1 MIRQINSKDAHIV
14 ELIEALGDIAIKAA
28 KDDKN
33 NITKHCI
40 NKLKEIAIEFLEL
53 KSNNEEQYKVEDAL
67 FAIQESPNQFVKYVS
82 IELIRIFNTS
92 INHENEADRT
102 NLIYSFLDILIKT
115 LESSNNDN
123 IIRVL
128 TETRSNRGS
137 KYVELLNIVQEK
149 GTQSDK
155 DLLTRHLGSI
165 VYYSINGGIK
175 LSYLNDFFDYH
186 FLRIL
191 QIIIDKNDY
200 ITFKNFID
208 MLSKYSIMD
217 PMVISTKLEQYVAAI
232 SSNTQDGKI
241 NNMIKE
247 ICFLITNNCLR
258 DFEKIE
264 QVRKKIIDL
273 EDLIIKQSK
282 SYEVSE
288 IETKI
293 CNIKNELNKFYNIKN
308 ELNKFYICSKLYGAI
323 FKIGSYIISKDK
335 NYIKYING
343 LWHYKETDDDN
354 TIYVNETPTSKSL
367 QWNTLFVIYSG
378 NPKIYHV
385 EIFDDFNYSK
395 YSYEYYALILL
406 QYNKPIYLPS
416 RKVISENIK
425 NHEEYKNLYY
435 FDYATKLDI
444 EKIQNALDRINVKEK
459 ISLVLRLPDDV
470 NLEDRIKDV
479 QKKLNKLKKMR
490 EETIDSYI
498 ILSKINDRKIEE
510 FKQKSIIGN
519 YKESTQLHYIAEV
532 HDDENL
538 QESSCEVMMGRISKQ
553 RERFIDQDSIPYS
566 DLPYDSPLV
575 TIENRKIQ
583 NKIINNIQ
591 SNEKYTTNAF
601 QQICNAVDT
610 LKANGFVPNVIFL
623 NSITYFELLSQNT
636 KIIVSENKLKINS
649 EIELQIR
656 YYEHNEL
663 KDIIIFDSTQLSV
676 TFKAKDS
683 SNRFKIQD
691 TDLAEKKIVNFS
703 IKSLVIIKINKKG
716 FIRIINKN

>member
-444 EKIQNALDRINVKEK
+444 EKIQDALDRINVKEK

-538 QESSCEVMMGRISKQ
+538 QESSCEVMMGRTSEQ

>member
-102 NLIYSFLDILIKT
+102 NLIYSFLYILIKT

-165 VYYSINGGIK
+165 VYYSINRGIK

-273 EDLIIKQSK
+273 EDLIIKQPK

-293 CNIKNELNKFYNIKN
+293 CNIKN

-435 FDYATKLDI
+435 FDYATKLNI
-444 EKIQNALDRINVKEK
+444 EKIQDALDRINVKEK

-538 QESSCEVMMGRISKQ
+538 QESSCEVMMGRIPEQ
-553 RERFIDQDSIPYS
+553 RERFIDQDSISYS

-575 TIENRKIQ
+575 TIENRTIQ

-691 TDLAEKKIVNFS
+691 TDLAEKKRVYFS